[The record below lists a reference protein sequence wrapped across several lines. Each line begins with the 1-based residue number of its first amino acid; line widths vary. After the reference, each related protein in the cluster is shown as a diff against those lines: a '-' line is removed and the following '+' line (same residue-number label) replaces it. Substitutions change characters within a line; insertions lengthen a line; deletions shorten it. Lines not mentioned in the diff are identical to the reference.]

1 MPGLMPAAH
10 AAGWLP
16 HAAKAARSALQS
28 PASSVPVTPVA
39 VQVPVEHTVETPHC
53 PARQE
58 GMQVKEFESHEKV
71 EGGVQGQM
79 AASKAVNWLL
89 TTDLQKKTP
98 GGAAWD

>member
-1 MPGLMPAAH
+1 M
-10 AAGWLP
+10 
-16 HAAKAARSALQS
+16 
-28 PASSVPVTPVA
+28 A
-39 VQVPVEHTVETPHC
+39 VQVLLVVAVVVEHTVETPQR

-58 GMQVKEFESHEKV
+58 GVQVKEFESHVKY